1 MDFSDFITLI
11 LFFVFIFAPL
21 LKRFKKKTVST
32 SNTSK
37 QSGFSVLGKLNDVL
51 KEAAR
56 EMQAQAEQARK
67 KEASGRAQS
76 SREFNESTF
85 DRTEDDTLSQ
95 TFWDEIDDRDD
106 EAFYAENLEGQIQ
119 EPIAPAAEQ
128 PHFVSRQKASPR
140 EGVGRQKTRAAKSYG
155 PGAVQAS
162 CPRRGPRRLPV
173 GPRGLQ
179 KAVVWSE
186 ILGKPVGLKD
196 SDPSPRY

>member
-21 LKRFKKKTVST
+21 LKRFTKKTVGT
-32 SNTSK
+32 SGQSK

-51 KEAAR
+51 REAAR

-67 KEASGRAQS
+67 KEASGRTKS
-76 SREFNESTF
+76 SRKLNKSPF
-85 DRTEDDTLSQ
+85 DQTEDDVLSQ

-106 EAFYAENLEGQIQ
+106 VDFYAENLEVQAQ
-119 EPIAPAAEQ
+119 ESIAPVKKQ
-128 PHFVSRQKASPR
+128 PVVLPSHKESRRK
-140 EGVGRQKTRAAKSYG
+140 GVGRQQTRASK
-155 PGAVQAS
+155 PFGAGSVQTS
-162 CPRRGPRRLPV
+162 CLRGGPRRLPA

-186 ILGKPVGLKD
+186 ILGKPVALKD
-196 SDPSPRY
+196 SDSFSRN

>member
-32 SNTSK
+32 SGKSK

-67 KEASGRAQS
+67 KEASGRTKFPRDLKDS
-76 SREFNESTF
+76 PF
-85 DRTEDDTLSQ
+85 DRTKDDALNQ
-95 TFWDEIDDRDD
+95 TFWDELDDRDEID
-106 EAFYAENLEGQIQ
+106 FYSEDIEVQVQ
-119 EPIAPAAEQ
+119 EPSAPVNEQ
-128 PHFVSRQKASPR
+128 PPVVSRHKESR
-140 EGVGRQKTRAAKSYG
+140 INGVGRQKITASKAL
-155 PGAVQAS
+155 GAGSVQSS
-162 CPRRGPRRLPV
+162 CPRGGPRHLPA

-179 KAVVWSE
+179 KAVIWSE

-196 SDPSPRY
+196 SKPFSRY